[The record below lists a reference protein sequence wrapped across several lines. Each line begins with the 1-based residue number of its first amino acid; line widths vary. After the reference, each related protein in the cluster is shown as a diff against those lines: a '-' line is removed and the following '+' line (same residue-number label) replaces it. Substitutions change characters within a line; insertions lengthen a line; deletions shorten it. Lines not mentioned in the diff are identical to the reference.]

1 MNKYTI
7 WGYWFLTVIFL
18 GISLFVWPKAIY
30 LTIAIN
36 FTHSVHF
43 ILRKSGMTTFPMQV
57 RLGYLGLLILGLAP
71 IFSWVHWIQLIGGT
85 IMLTTGYCPMARML
99 SLLPWNRNKAMSWS
113 LIKIVLFTPPV
124 SGSFEKL
131 VYQK

>member
-1 MNKYTI
+1 MSKYTI

-18 GISLFVWPKAIY
+18 GISLFVLPKAIY
-30 LTIAIN
+30 LAIVIN
-36 FTHSVHF
+36 FTHAIHF
-43 ILRKSGMTTFPMQV
+43 IIRKSGITTFPMQV
-57 RLGYLGLLILGLAP
+57 RLGYFVLLILGLTP

-113 LIKIVLFTPPV
+113 LIQKILFTPPV
-124 SGSFEKL
+124 TGSFEK
-131 VYQK
+131 VVSPK